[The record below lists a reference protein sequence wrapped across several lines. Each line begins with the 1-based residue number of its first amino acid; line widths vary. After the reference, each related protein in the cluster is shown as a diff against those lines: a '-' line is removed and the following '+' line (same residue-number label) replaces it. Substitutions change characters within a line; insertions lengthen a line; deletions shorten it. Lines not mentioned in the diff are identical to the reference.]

1 MLTDQP
7 KKAAIAGLVLAA
19 VMLAAW
25 SLMAGVDGRSLL
37 SFLFR
42 LAHVLSAMV
51 WVGLIVF
58 INFVQLEATR
68 LGDDTTKSVVH
79 SAIAPQVAW
88 WVRHAS
94 TFVVVTGAVLLLLAG
109 YLLPSIVYGTDVYV
123 PPSRAI
129 LLWLGVGAAFVMW
142 MFVHMYIWPNMQV
155 VIGLRPGD
163 AAAKQAARAKV
174 VYYSRLNL
182 ILALPVT
189 LVMVAA
195 GHLY

>member
-7 KKAAIAGLVLAA
+7 KKAAIAGLALAA
-19 VMLAAW
+19 ATLLLWIFV
-25 SLMAGVDGRSLL
+25 AGVDGRALL
-37 SFLFR
+37 GFLFR
-42 LAHVLSAMV
+42 LAHILSAMV

-68 LGDDTTKSVVH
+68 LGDDATKQVLHTAV
-79 SAIAPQVAW
+79 APQVAW

-94 TFVVVTGAVLLLLAG
+94 TFVVVSGAILLVLAG

-129 LLWLGVGAAFVMW
+129 LLWLGVVAALVMW
-142 MFVHMYIWPNMQV
+142 MFVHMYIWPAMQV

-163 AAAKQAARAKV
+163 AAAKQAARGRV
-174 VYYSRLNL
+174 VYYSRVNL
-182 ILALPVT
+182 VLMLPVT

-195 GHLY
+195 AHLY

>member
-7 KKAAIAGLVLAA
+7 KKAAVAGLVLAA
-19 VMLAAW
+19 ATLLLWAIV
-25 SLMAGVDGRSLL
+25 AGVDGKALL

-42 LAHVLSAMV
+42 LAHILSAMV

-68 LGDDTTKSVVH
+68 LGDDTTKQVVH
-79 SAIAPQVAW
+79 TSVAPQVAW

-94 TFVVVTGAVLLLLAG
+94 TFVIVSGVVLLVLAG
-109 YLLPSIVYGTDVYV
+109 YLLPSIVYGSDVYV

-129 LLWLGVGAAFVMW
+129 LLWLGVAAAFVMW
-142 MFVHMYIWPNMQV
+142 MFVHMYIWPAMQV

-163 AAAKQAARAKV
+163 AAARQAARSRV
-174 VYYSRLNL
+174 VHYSRLNL

-195 GHLY
+195 AHLY

>member
-19 VMLAAW
+19 AMLLLW
-25 SLMAGVDGRSLL
+25 SLLAGVDGRALL

-68 LGDDTTKSVVH
+68 LGDDTTKGVLHATV
-79 SAIAPQVAW
+79 APQVAW

-94 TFVVVTGAVLLLLAG
+94 TFVMATGAALLLLAG

-129 LLWLGVGAAFVMW
+129 LLWLGVGAGFVMW
-142 MFVHMYIWPNMQV
+142 MFVHMFIWPAMQV

-163 AAAKQAARAKV
+163 AAAKQAARARV
-174 VYYSRLNL
+174 VYYSRMNL
-182 ILALPVT
+182 VLALPVT

>member
-1 MLTDQP
+1 MFTDSP
-7 KKAAIAGLVLAA
+7 KKAAIAGLALAA
-19 VMLAAW
+19 AVLVVW
-25 SLMAGVDGRSLL
+25 SAIAGVDGRSLL

-42 LAHVLSAMV
+42 LAHVLAAMV

-68 LGDDTTKSVVH
+68 LGDDTTKTVLHTSV
-79 SAIAPQVAW
+79 APQVAL

-94 TFVVVTGAVLLLLAG
+94 TFVIVTGAVLLLLAG
-109 YLLPSIVYGTDVYV
+109 YLLPGLVFGTDVYV
-123 PPSRAI
+123 PPSRAL
-129 LLWLGVGAAFVMW
+129 LLWLGVAAAFVMW

-163 AAAKQAARAKV
+163 AAAKQAARARVIK
-174 VYYSRLNL
+174 YSRLNL
-182 ILALPVT
+182 LLALPVT

>member
-1 MLTDQP
+1 MLTDHP
-7 KKAAIAGLVLAA
+7 KKAAMAGLALAA
-19 VMLAAW
+19 AVLVLW
-25 SLMAGVDGRSLL
+25 SFIAGVDGRALL
-37 SFLFR
+37 TFLFR
-42 LAHVLSAMV
+42 LAHVLAAMV

-68 LGDDTTKSVVH
+68 LGDDTTKTVLHTSV
-79 SAIAPQVAW
+79 APQVAW

-109 YLLPSIVYGTDVYV
+109 YLLPSLVYGTDVYV

-129 LLWLGVGAAFVMW
+129 LLWLGVAAAVVMW
-142 MFVHMYIWPNMQV
+142 MFVHMFIWPNMQV

-163 AAAKQAARAKV
+163 ATAKQAARARV
-174 VYYSRLNL
+174 VMYSRLNL
-182 ILALPVT
+182 VLALPVT

>member
-1 MLTDQP
+1 MITDQP
-7 KKAAIAGLVLAA
+7 RKAAIAGLLLAGA
-19 VMLAAW
+19 TLLLWILVV
-25 SLMAGVDGRSLL
+25 GVDFHGFL

-42 LAHVLSAMV
+42 LAHILSAMV

-58 INFVQLEATR
+58 INFIQLEATR
-68 LGDDTTKSVVH
+68 LGDDTTKAVLHKAV
-79 SAIAPQVAW
+79 APQVAW

-94 TFVVVTGAVLLLLAG
+94 TVTVASGVLLLLAAG
-109 YLLPSIVYGTDVYV
+109 YALPSLIFGTAVYV

-129 LLWLGVGAAFVMW
+129 LLWLGVAAALVMW

-155 VIGLRPGD
+155 VLGLRAGD
-163 AAAKQAARAKV
+163 AAAKATARARV

-195 GHLY
+195 AHLY